1 MLHIE
6 LPRALEQYFAYAET
20 EATRRGRRFCITLT
34 YYIDDRLD
42 RIQWWYHV
50 SPAEE
55 QMFDGDAIN
64 VFRARATERFR
75 RHIEQWLV
83 NTRQRL
89 HGEDAIPRISPVTAA
104 EQSSAEA
111 VQEPPPPAI
120 EVPAVSFASFA
131 G

>member
-42 RIQWWYHV
+42 SMQWWYHV
-50 SPAEE
+50 SSAEE
-55 QMFDGDAIN
+55 QMCDGDAIS
-64 VFRARATERFR
+64 VFRARATERFG

-89 HGEDAIPRISPVTAA
+89 HGEDAIPRISPVTTI
-104 EQSSAEA
+104 EQTSAETA
-111 VQEPPPPAI
+111 QKPPPSVTA
-120 EVPAVSFASFA
+120 
-131 G
+131 